1 MKIIRWV
8 LPVALLL
15 SACVKDGFDESSGEE
30 KEITISFSM
39 ASASVRSG
47 YDPQAGQFV
56 WNDGDAVSVFNDA
69 NLSNVRLA
77 VSQTPEA
84 LTFPGS
90 VSRIYGLFPY
100 SADYTSGPSDVRVEI
115 PASHVQS
122 EGGVFD
128 FASYPMC
135 ASADARGKDEV
146 VLSFSPLVTVLALN
160 IYKSVADVDDEVI
173 QSVRVIPASN
183 TGFAGAGVV
192 DLTASNP
199 ALKSCD
205 GQFTDVEVSLGTPC
219 EVIVGAP
226 ATSQD
231 KRTFPNQ
238 IYLPLARQNYS
249 SLIFEVTTNYGV
261 YEIKSPKNMLFM
273 GSTSDIILTGINLT
287 DKYVD
292 VVNTNFTDP
301 EEVDD
306 AEDDVDRIPDFSRI
320 GYHYGEEPLPN
331 IPVAAIV
338 SPESVSA
345 NLKVNGG
352 AYTDTTAYI
361 QSVLDMV
368 GKAGGGAV
376 LLKNGTY
383 NIGSTLFVDHSNT
396 VLRGESEEGTIIKAT
411 GKQVRSVIFMGQTL
425 TPGTNKMSVNGREF
439 DYSEKELQDP
449 ETEEYFTTMILAP
462 NTTTPI
468 RGRGTEIIE
477 DYVPLGRLYVEVRDA
492 SLFSRGDLVEIFR
505 PATMSWIQAI
515 YMDRIANPTGST
527 VQWSQRITNY
537 DQKYIRKI
545 TDIRG
550 NKVYLDAPI
559 VMALD
564 KQYGDCYMYRCTWKM
579 IRESGV
585 ENLTIDSEYDASL
598 VTPEPTR
605 YHELYE
611 PIDERHAWYG
621 VRIGGCEHCWVRN
634 VTCRHMGVSAVC
646 AQRGLYITIKD
657 CKSYDPVSYP
667 TGGRRYAFYILGGQM
682 VLMDGCICTHD
693 RHSYVTSG
701 TEGPNVYYNC
711 RSEISYN
718 DSGPHAAWS
727 TGILYDNLWTDGW
740 LYVRDRGKGGDGH
753 GWAGANHVFWN
764 CTVAAYKGREGQGRL
779 ICQSPWASAKN
790 YCVGCI
796 GYEYSLHE
804 ERVYT
809 GGSWED
815 GSNPTFSDWCT
826 DNIPGYDGRPHGEWY
841 PYREKGKNITGG
853 TKVYLPDP
861 EAEAACPW
869 WPVMTKTTFANNHS
883 LYLSQLEDRLA
894 RGIFLT
900 NL

>member
-1 MKIIRWV
+1 MRKSFLILSLIS
-8 LPVALLL
+8 LLA
-15 SACVKDGFDESSGEE
+15 SCVNHKEE
-30 KEITISFSM
+30 LGAEKTVTISLSLVGP
-39 ASASVRSG
+39 SVKGG
-47 YDPQAGQFV
+47 YEPQRGQFV
-56 WNDGDAVSVFNDA
+56 WHEGDVVSVFNNGDI
-69 NLSNVRLA
+69 SNVSLT
-77 VSQTPEA
+77 VSETPEK

-90 VSRIYGLFPY
+90 TSLIYGVFPY
-100 SADYTSGPSDVRVEI
+100 VEDNVDGPSKVLLEL
-115 PASHVQS
+115 PSSYVQN
-122 EGGVFD
+122 EAGVFD
-128 FASYPMC
+128 VPNYPM
-135 ASADARGKDEV
+135 SAVADITGKSEV
-146 VLSFSPLVTVLALN
+146 KLSFSPLVTVLALN
-160 IYKSVADVDDEVI
+160 IYKTAADVDGEVI
-173 QSVRVIPASN
+173 QSVKVVPTKNTAFTGQGFVDMTSSSPAFKNGDPSID
-183 TGFAGAGVV
+183 F
-192 DLTASNP
+192 SY
-199 ALKSCD
+199 
-205 GQFTDVEVSLGTPC
+205 VELGTPC
-219 EVIVGAP
+219 NVIVGAP
-226 ATSQD
+226 VTLAE
-231 KRTFPNQ
+231 KKTFANQ
-238 IYLPLARQNYS
+238 IYIPLARQNYS
-249 SLIFEVTTNYGV
+249 SITFEITTNYGAYV
-261 YEIKSPKNMLFM
+261 VSSPASALFM

-287 DKYVD
+287 DRYVD
-292 VVNTNFTDP
+292 VVNSSFVDP
-301 EEVDD
+301 EVVEDS
-306 AEDDVDRIPDFSRI
+306 ADDVDRIPDFSRV
-320 GYHYGEEPLPN
+320 GYHYGEDPLPN
-331 IPVAAIV
+331 IPVSATIT
-338 SPESVSA
+338 PESVAA
-345 NLKVNGG
+345 NLSVNGG
-352 AYTDTTAYI
+352 TFADTTSYI
-361 QSVLDMV
+361 QSVLDQV
-368 GKAGGGAV
+368 GKNGGGAV

-383 NIGSTLFVDHSNT
+383 NIGSTLFVDYSNT
-396 VLRGESEEGTIIKAT
+396 VLRGESEDGTIIKAT

-425 TPGTNKMSVNGREF
+425 APGTNKMSVNGREF

-449 ETEEYFTTMILAP
+449 ETEEYFMTQILAP
-462 NTTTPI
+462 NTTGHI

-492 SLFSRGDLVEIFR
+492 SLFSRGDLVEIYR
-505 PATMSWIQAI
+505 PATLPWIQAI
-515 YMDRIANPTGST
+515 YMDRIANPDGGT
-527 VQWSQRITNY
+527 VQWSERISNY
-537 DQKYIRKI
+537 DQKYIRKV

-559 VMALD
+559 VMAMD
-564 KQYGDCYMYRCTWKM
+564 KQYGDCYMYRCTWQM

-585 ENLTIDSEYDASL
+585 ENLTLDSEYDPSL

-621 VRIGGCEHCWVRN
+621 VRIGASEHCWVRN

-682 VLMDGCICTHD
+682 ILMDGCICTHD

-764 CTVAAYKGREGQGRL
+764 CVVADYRGREGQGRL

-841 PYREKGKNITGG
+841 PYRPKAQNITGG

-869 WPVMTKTTFANNHS
+869 WPVMTKTSFANSHS
-883 LYLSQLEDRLA
+883 LYLSQLEDRIS
-894 RGIFLT
+894 RGVLLT